1 MKNILIAVF
10 LAITIMGCSSCVN
23 IENIGNSDWEEVQD
37 EVDD

>member
-1 MKNILIAVF
+1 MKNVIIGIFLLLMIA
-10 LAITIMGCSSCVN
+10 GCGACVN